1 MLVYL
6 DHLSDQLINQMLSVA
21 PVTTASL
28 METVSLSDESASR
41 GSQLEGP
48 QESVDLLEVGTNGVD
63 LVDDVLSTVDTEMAE
78 VLGDEGVVGQGD
90 SGTLDLKVAS
100 LVDKLSDGGQ
110 RRVSEGDIGSD
121 DSEHLLNG
129 SVDLEEDTV
138 VELLQSEELQD
149 LSGLGSHLVDTDES
163 GSEQELGLGLNEE
176 VAVLS
181 GLTSES
187 DQVSLTSS
195 VLLQVLDRAR
205 LEFLSGLRSG
215 LRV

>member
-1 MLVYL
+1 M
-6 DHLSDQLINQMLSVA
+6 
-21 PVTTASL
+21 
-28 METVSLSDESASR
+28 
-41 GSQLEGP
+41 
-48 QESVDLLEVGTNGVD
+48 GTNGID
-63 LVDDVLSTVDTEMAE
+63 LVDNVLSTVDTEMAE